1 MHPKRKTKFF
11 FGQNNR
17 QKKKDKNGS
26 KRHFSPFLKK
36 VSVLMVQTCSS
47 KGSRVKTMG
56 QVKRCTKRWERK
68 TSPCGYSE
76 KDPAP
81 YLALCVKNLRKSRKV
96 FPWVFWQ
103 NKNGVP
109 FSAFQRAVKFLGTFE
124 RETKGGKG
132 CWKHESSTC
141 WVRCSDLWVGGS
153 GKETPLQ
160 QNQWGIFTADPPDLM
175 ANCPWVWGGILGEI
189 QWHGVIQNDVGKL
202 NKEKIGCLPNTQWN

>member
-1 MHPKRKTKFF
+1 
-11 FGQNNR
+11 
-17 QKKKDKNGS
+17 
-26 KRHFSPFLKK
+26 
-36 VSVLMVQTCSS
+36 MVQTCSS

-103 NKNGVP
+103 NKNGVHTC
-109 FSAFQRAVKFLGTFE
+109 SAFQRAVKFLGTFE

-132 CWKHESSTC
+132 CWKHESFTC

-153 GKETPLQ
+153 KDAPLQ
-160 QNQWGIFTADPPDLM
+160 QDQWQIFTADQPDLM

-189 QWHGVIQNDVGKL
+189 QWHGVIQNDVGTI
-202 NKEKIGCLPNTQWN
+202 NKKRLGVYQRPSEIRWN